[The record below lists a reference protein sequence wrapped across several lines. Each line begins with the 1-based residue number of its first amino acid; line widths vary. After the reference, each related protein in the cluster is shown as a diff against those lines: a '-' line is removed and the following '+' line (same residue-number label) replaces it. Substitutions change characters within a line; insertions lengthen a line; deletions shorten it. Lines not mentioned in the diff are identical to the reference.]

1 MRLTTTAFEVGKPI
15 GGEYAFCV
23 PDPESHVVFGGNVSP
38 QLAWWELPAGT
49 RSLALICHDSVVPS
63 AGDDV
68 NQEGREVPPDL
79 PRVDFFHWLVAD
91 IKPELPGFAEG
102 DFGRGVTAR
111 GKVGPA
117 GPQATRLG
125 INDYTNWFAGD
136 ADMEGTYYGYDG
148 PCPPW
153 NDSLIHEYHF
163 TVYALDVETA
173 PVPDDYT
180 GADLRQAIAG
190 HFLDEATVWCTYTL
204 NPRLLG

>member
-1 MRLTTTAFEVGKPI
+1 MRLTTTSFEVGKPI
-15 GGEYAFCV
+15 PGEFAFCV
-23 PDPESHVVFGGNVSP
+23 PDPDSHVVFGGNVSP

-68 NQEGREVPPDL
+68 NQEGREVPSDL

-91 IKPELPGFAEG
+91 IKPELGRLAEG
-102 DFGRGVTAR
+102 AFGSGVTAR
-111 GKVGPA
+111 GKDGPA
-117 GPQATRLG
+117 GPHGTRLG

-136 ADMEGTYYGYDG
+136 ADMDGTYYGYDG

-163 TVYALDVETA
+163 TAFALDTDTA
-173 PVPDDYT
+173 PVPDEFV
-180 GADLRQAIAG
+180 GADLRQAIAD
-190 HFLDEATVWCTYTL
+190 HFLDEASVWCTYTL